1 MNRFHRWYCRSARW
15 QRTVEEKLLPWV
27 LRGVTLGDNV
37 LEVGPGPGLTTAVL
51 ARTHGH
57 LTAVE
62 IDPHLAETLRRRSD
76 PARVTVV
83 TADATALPFPDA
95 SFSGAVCFTML
106 HHVPSQQQQDR
117 LIAEV
122 HRVLQPGAVFA
133 GSDSRPGPLFRAAHL
148 FDTMVPVDPATLAA
162 RLQRAGFTDARVDA
176 TPQQLRFSA
185 RRGRPSAADAPA
197 PPATASSTAPP
208 TPG

>member
-27 LRGVTLGDNV
+27 LDGVALGDNV

-51 ARTHGH
+51 ARTHAH

-62 IDPHLAETLRRRSD
+62 IDPHLAETLRRSND
-76 PARVTVV
+76 PAKVTVV

-95 SFSGAVCFTML
+95 TFSGAVCFTML
-106 HHVPSQQQQDR
+106 HHVPSAQQQDR
-117 LIAEV
+117 LLAEV
-122 HRVLQPGAVFA
+122 HRVLRPGAVFA
-133 GSDSRPGPLFRAAHL
+133 GSDSRPGLLFRVAHL
-148 FDTMVPVDPATLAA
+148 FDTMVPIDPTTLAA
-162 RLQRAGFTDARVDA
+162 RLESAGYTDVRVTA
-176 TPQQLRFSA
+176 APHQLRFSA

-197 PPATASSTAPP
+197 HSATASSTAPP